1 MNDID
6 TMIYAERESRGETF
20 YQVTLLDHE
29 SIF

>member
-1 MNDID
+1 MNDVD
-6 TMIYAERESRGETF
+6 TIIAMQREEAAETF